1 MAAAAR
7 ASSSRSSGEG
17 AFASSSASPVAA
29 SGSSVADAA
38 GVGASADGAA
48 AAAGCAAS
56 ACGVAVVPARRP
68 SADGAAA
75 ARSCGAA
82 TVSVTTIGLPSAAV
96 PSGRAEAGAEAATGG
111 SAARVRAL
119 SCAGACFG
127 ATGWSGAASE
137 TSTIE
142 WTVATTRG
150 FVEISAVFS
159 RATLAVFS
167 CSIWQVCSG
176 RALFRAAKGKCAH
189 WRIGALLLGEP
200 TPSGGPP
207 QGDRP

>member
-48 AAAGCAAS
+48 AASGCVAS
-56 ACGVAVVPARRP
+56 VCSVAVVPARRP

-96 PSGRAEAGAEAATGG
+96 PSGGAEAGAEVATGG

-137 TSTIE
+137 TSTMSGLSRRHA
-142 WTVATTRG
+142 VLSKSRPFFRG
-150 FVEISAVFS
+150 QLLPC
-159 RATLAVFS
+159 LA
-167 CSIWQVCSG
+167 
-176 RALFRAAKGKCAH
+176 ALFGRHFARLYMYRGPAPSARGRSEMC
-189 WRIGALLLGEP
+189 
-200 TPSGGPP
+200 TP
-207 QGDRP
+207 QRLV